1 MTTHTTAH
9 TGTDTPSITDM
20 LVQLTLRKAALEHRK
35 DELSHLRPASTA
47 VTQAIL
53 KINREIITLTHTRDT
68 MLDLAE
74 SLDLRTVTLATDAE
88 RIALR
93 IQRLRAEGE
102 LDGADTPAEIA
113 YATDQLRVANQLT
126 Y

>member
-1 MTTHTTAH
+1 MTTHAGAH

-35 DELSHLRPASTA
+35 DELSYLRPKSTA
-47 VTQAIL
+47 VNQAIL
-53 KINREIITLTHTRDT
+53 KISREIITLTHTRDT

-93 IQRLRAEGE
+93 IRRLRAEGE
-102 LDGADTPAEIA
+102 LDGADTLAEIA